1 MKKTIFL
8 LMMGSL
14 FTFNFEAN
22 AQFGKL
28 KNAIKKTATSSNKNN
43 TKTSSTSK
51 QNSSTTTTPAKTS
64 NSSNNTQQPA
74 SHSTTTTPT
83 KTNTSTTTSANTST
97 SNSNNNAG
105 RLTFGQVAAF
115 YDSKRKAM
123 HNDLSNIG
131 YREWS
136 EDFIDEIEKLD
147 YPSLIARME
156 KEAPKHPEFFMLY
169 PKKLPTSGMGA
180 VTRNNLGDYPFA
192 SIADENAEPPT
203 GTETSKFLNFYKEY
217 CLFRATLNKDKTN
230 ISKNIRKSITNT
242 ENEHPRNKYT
252 SAALTLRRANAA
264 VALFPGDLRIQELQE
279 DAQKLYRNTI
289 DGFGK
294 MITGNFH
301 KTHMEQIVVFKNK
314 PTLGK
319 ENEADLLE
327 VVTPGQDAYITGY
340 FSATN
345 KDAGGIP
352 SLLFVSP
359 ENKYAHETK
368 PWAHGPLTF
377 TKQPMFNGP
386 AIKEVYYDKAYFVFN
401 LFPAIN
407 SIDFSSHVEYFPLMN
422 LVKWLRYQPS
432 ELIEVHIRYGLDKQ
446 MAVSKIKIDLT
457 GENKQKL
464 DEYYKKLEAK
474 HLAAVTFPDMKGCTD
489 GRSKIT
495 NFSDLSKYGK
505 VLKITLSS
513 GGDIM
518 KPWPNDHEVDYNT
531 ASGFAAVEKTSG
543 KVEIIPLDFRK
554 RPTESKWQWWSI
566 GTIPTLY
573 PLLDEGTTSSAVKKL
588 DSGYE
593 ILKENVEKCSSWYST
608 NR

>member
-8 LMMGSL
+8 LIMGSL
-14 FTFNFEAN
+14 FAFNFEAD

-28 KNAIKKTATSSNKNN
+28 KNAIKKTTTNSSKNN
-43 TKTSSTSK
+43 TKTNS
-51 QNSSTTTTPAKTS
+51 SSTTTATK
-64 NSSNNTQQPA
+64 
-74 SHSTTTTPT
+74 STTTTQPKTTSSSSNSQPATTTNSSTST
-83 KTNTSTTTSANTST
+83 KTNNSTATT
-97 SNSNNNAG
+97 NNNNNEG

-115 YDSKRKAM
+115 YEGKRKNM
-123 HNDLSNIG
+123 QNDLSNIG

-136 EDFIDEIEKLD
+136 EDFIDEIEKFD
-147 YPSLIARME
+147 YTALTAKIE

-180 VTRNNLGDYPFA
+180 VTRSNLADYPFA
-192 SIADENAEPPT
+192 NIADENADPPA
-203 GTETSKFLNFYKEY
+203 GNETSKFLNFYKEY
-217 CLFRATLNKDKTN
+217 CLFRATLTKDKTN
-230 ISKNIRKSITNT
+230 ISKNIRKSMTQT

-264 VALFPGDLRIQELQE
+264 VTLFPGDLRIQELQE
-279 DAQKLYRNTI
+279 DAQKLYRSTI

-301 KTHMEQIVVFKNK
+301 KTHIEQIVVFKNK

-327 VVTPGQDAYITGY
+327 VVTPGQNAYITGY

-368 PWAHGPLTF
+368 PWAHGALTF

-386 AIKEVYYDKAYFVFN
+386 AVKEVYYDKAYFVFN
-401 LFPAIN
+401 LFPELSSIN
-407 SIDFSSHVEYFPLMN
+407 YSSHVEYFPLMN
-422 LVKWLRYQPS
+422 LVKWLRYQPA

-446 MAVSKIKIDLT
+446 MAVSKIKIDLR
-457 GENKQKL
+457 GDNKQKL
-464 DEYYKKLEAK
+464 DDYYQKLEEK
-474 HLAAVTFPDMKGCTD
+474 RLATVTFPDMKGCTD
-489 GRSKIT
+489 GRSTIT

-505 VLKITLSS
+505 VLKIALSS

-518 KPWPNDHEVDYNT
+518 KPWPNDSEIDYNT
-531 ASGFAAVEKTSG
+531 AAGFAAVEKTSG

-554 RPTESKWQWWSI
+554 KPSESKWQWWSV
-566 GTIPTLY
+566 GSIPTLY
-573 PLLDEGTTSSAVKKL
+573 PLLDEGVTSNAVKKL
-588 DSGYE
+588 DAGYE